1 MSNNYIPLS
10 EPIPIREQVWTEGT
24 IPLVATG
31 TITYNH
37 EPFIRECIES
47 ILIQKTTFPVRIVI
61 FEDASTDKTSEI
73 VKEYAEKY
81 PNLLVALC
89 QPENTFSKGGEVW
102 RKALQPYYEAR
113 NIGKYIAL
121 CEGDDYWTDPYKL
134 QKQIDFLEHNKDYSI
149 CFHNVKI
156 NKHGELIN
164 DDITRDVPESTSIIE
179 LAKGNYMHTPSV
191 VFKRNWQELP
201 SWFALCPAGDYP
213 LHMINAQF
221 GKIKKLDEVMAVY
234 RIHNSNIWANQDNF
248 RMSQNIHAY
257 LHEMIDNFES
267 EANEILKSRYLNIT
281 RNLIKKCLE
290 LNQRETANYYLT
302 RLVEKHPDSVLKS
315 FLSDLQPPST
325 KVLAKALLDQ
335 VNYKVRNYFFKKKN
349 A

>member
-1 MSNNYIPLS
+1 MNLNIDKK
-10 EPIPIREQVWTEGT
+10 EKRGKTEIPIVS
-24 IPLVATG
+24 IC

-37 EPFIRECIES
+37 ASFIIDC
-47 ILIQKTTFPVRIVI
+47 LQGFLMQKTTFPVEILI
-61 FEDASTDKTSEI
+61 HDDASTDGTEEI
-73 VKEYAEKY
+73 IRDYAAKY
-81 PNLLVALC
+81 PNLIKPLYE
-89 QPENTFSKGGEVW
+89 QENQWKKG
-102 RKALQPYYEAR
+102 RKGSHAFNFPRAR
-113 NIGKYIAL
+113 GKYIAL

-134 QKQIDFLEHNKDYSI
+134 QKQVDFLEHNKDYSI
-149 CFHNVKI
+149 CFHDVKI

-267 EANEILKSRYLNIT
+267 GANEILKSRYLDIT